1 MAKKIIAPIL
11 ALCAVA
17 IAVFAL
23 WQTGILK
30 LPKHQKQ
37 NPLQKIEKTCTI
49 SEGDREVTL
58 GMSTQEIEDIFGT
71 PFDTIV
77 SEYGFIWN
85 IYHNNFKNYIQIGI
99 DNNTVV
105 AMYSNSPD
113 LSFKGLTVGSSKE
126 EAHAILKEPLDGIV
140 KDDTRYLS
148 NGSDKNANFEIF
160 EADGAYITLF
170 YDSLANNSITSVNII
185 DYDVEQSFK
194 RLYAEP
200 SQELKESFEKQ
211 SFYITNAVRARE
223 GLTPYLPHQQLDEIA
238 YAHSSDM
245 VENDFFNHTNLNGDS
260 VLERGLN
267 HKIDFSAIGENLAMG
282 AQNSL
287 YMHELLMNS
296 EGHRKNI
303 LADFTHLGTGV
314 AFKDDGSPYLTQNFL
329 K

>member
-1 MAKKIIAPIL
+1 MAKKIIAIIL
-11 ALCAVA
+11 ALCTVAVT
-17 IAVFAL
+17 VFVL
-23 WQTGILK
+23 WQADIINLPYQLK
-30 LPKHQKQ
+30 PKPQ
-37 NPLQKIEKTCTI
+37 PKIEKTCTI
-49 SEGDREVTL
+49 SVGDKTVTL
-58 GMSTQEIEDIFGT
+58 GMSRQDIEALFGS
-71 PFDTIV
+71 PCDTIV

-99 DNNTVV
+99 DNDTVV

-113 LSFKGLTVGSSKE
+113 LSFKSLAVGSPKE
-126 EAHAILKEPLDGIV
+126 EALAILKEPLDGIV
-140 KDDTRYLS
+140 KGDTRYLS

-160 EADGAYITLF
+160 KADGAYVTLF

-200 SQELKESFEKQ
+200 TQELKESFEKQ
-211 SFYITNAVRARE
+211 SFYITNATRVRE
-223 GLTPYLPHQQLDEIA
+223 GLSPYLPHRQLDEIA

-245 VENDFFNHTNLNGDS
+245 VENDYFSHTNLNGDT

-267 HKIDFSAIGENLAMG
+267 YEIVFAAIGENLAMG